1 MKSSAQNILI
11 KTKNNSKTNRSV
23 SFSKKAVSPTKSSK
37 TNHYAKRTLRYIL
50 LSKTFQI
57 TVKAMLFVML
67 LSTGLYGAYA
77 VIENT
82 VAEDIIISKSEIIN
96 RVMKL
101 TTLPN
106 ENPEAVVRVENPEN
120 LQKQNSF
127 YSGVKEGD
135 YIIVYPEL
143 AVIYDLRNDAIV
155 GLKVSDR

>member
-1 MKSSAQNILI
+1 
-11 KTKNNSKTNRSV
+11 
-23 SFSKKAVSPTKSSK
+23 
-37 TNHYAKRTLRYIL
+37 
-50 LSKTFQI
+50 
-57 TVKAMLFVML
+57 MLFVML